1 MAFFKKI
8 FGKKK
13 NAKEEKAT
21 VAAKKSERDA
31 EEEDLI
37 QAGILEEKPVAKP
50 EKKTETVKSEEKAEI
65 KPAAKKAPAKAEF
78 KTEEKAEAK
87 PAAKKTPAKAEFK
100 TEEKAEIKPAA
111 KKAPAKAEFKTE
123 GKAEAKPAAKKTP
136 EKVEATVEEKSVE
149 EIDAAFKEETSAD
162 ISKEVALAEA
172 KSGRALARFEI
183 KKSKDNRFVFN
194 LYAPNRV
201 IVATSQIYS
210 SSPSAVNGIKSIAI
224 NAPKAPI
231 EDTTLKSYTTLG
243 FPKWEIY
250 TDKAGQYRFR
260 LYAPNGSCIVH
271 SQGYTTKASC
281 KNGIASIVKNAP
293 EAIIDKS
300 YLKKED
306 K

>member
-65 KPAAKKAPAKAEF
+65 KPAAKKAPTKAEF

-87 PAAKKTPAKAEFK
+87 PAAKKA
-100 TEEKAEIKPAA
+100 
-111 KKAPAKAEFKTE
+111 
-123 GKAEAKPAAKKTP
+123 P
-136 EKVEATVEEKSVE
+136 EKVEAAVEEKSVE

>member
-1 MAFFKKI
+1 MALFKKI
-8 FGKKK
+8 FGSKKDK
-13 NAKEEKAT
+13 KAEKAK
-21 VAAKKSERDA
+21 AAAIEAQKN
-31 EEEDLI
+31 EEDELI
-37 QAGILEEKPVAKP
+37 AAGILEAKP
-50 EKKTETVKSEEKAEI
+50 DAK
-65 KPAAKKAPAKAEF
+65 KPAAKAEVKTEEKVEAKPIAEKPAAKAEV
-78 KTEEKAEAK
+78 KVEEKAEAK
-87 PAAKKTPAKAEFK
+87 PAAKKPAAKAEV
-100 TEEKAEIKPAA
+100 KAE
-111 KKAPAKAEFKTE
+111 E
-123 GKAEAKPAAKKTP
+123 KAEAKPAAKKP
-136 EKVEATVEEKSVE
+136 AAKAEVKVEEKAEAKPAAKKPAAKAEEAIEEKSVE
-149 EIDAAFKEETSAD
+149 EIDAAFKEDKPVD

-172 KSGRALARFEI
+172 KSGHALARFEI

-210 SSPSAVNGIKSIAI
+210 SSPSAVNGIKSIAV

-231 EDTTLKSYTTLG
+231 EDTTLKSFTPLG

-250 TDKAGQYRFR
+250 SDKGGQFRFR

-281 KNGIASIVKNAP
+281 KNGIASIIKNAP

-300 YLKKED
+300 YLKKDD